1 MEHLE
6 QTVKGVIM
14 SKRTLCLS
22 AIILLTFFGL
32 FGTTDSYG
40 YFAFMP
46 DLADDIIDVHIL
58 PEQPTV
64 VDDITI
70 FASGLTANS
79 PVLSQYSEFSVLDRS
94 LQLDIFIETGP
105 WTSIDTWWH
114 SEEIGR
120 LSVGRYDLAVYAF
133 EWMKPAGSHIIE
145 FEVVP
150 EPASIFLLAIGII
163 GIQANKCNKSR
174 RL

>member
-1 MEHLE
+1 MKKVMISMLIA
-6 QTVKGVIM
+6 VCG
-14 SKRTLCLS
+14 
-22 AIILLTFFGL
+22 A
-32 FGTTDSYG
+32 
-40 YFAFMP
+40 FAFMA
-46 DLADDIIDVHIL
+46 DLADAVTDVHIL

-70 FASGLTANS
+70 FASGLTASS

-105 WTSIDTWWH
+105 WASIDTWWD

-120 LSVGRYDLAVYAF
+120 LPVGRYDLTVYAF
-133 EWMKPAGSHIIE
+133 EWMEPAGSHTIE

-150 EPASIFLLAIGII
+150 EPASILLLWVGIV
-163 GIQANKCNKSR
+163 GVRASKR
-174 RL
+174 RS